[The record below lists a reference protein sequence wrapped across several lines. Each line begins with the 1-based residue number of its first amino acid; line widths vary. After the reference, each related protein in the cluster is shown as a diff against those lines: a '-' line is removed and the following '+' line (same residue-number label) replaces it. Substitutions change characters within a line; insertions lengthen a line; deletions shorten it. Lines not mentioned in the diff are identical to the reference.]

1 MTVFSDTS
9 QARTQLTQHQE
20 RQSHI
25 RHLYKLALSLG
36 ADLTS
41 TVQQS
46 VRWITICH
54 ALSIFKKNPC
64 IIWTS
69 LPESELLHYLSTEHV
84 EPCCWLFLCDAL
96 SILIDLIETATN
108 DHPFPPSLCS
118 KHVLVLS
125 VQQLHEKLLKLER
138 GSTDWIVEANKCEES
153 LISNVHFCLHKEE
166 ISEVSIVCVCQ
177 LVRV

>member
-1 MTVFSDTS
+1 MSCP
-9 QARTQLTQHQE
+9 QYLQKK
-20 RQSHI
+20 I
-25 RHLYKLALSLG
+25 
-36 ADLTS
+36 
-41 TVQQS
+41 
-46 VRWITICH
+46 H
-54 ALSIFKKNPC
+54 ALFGLPYLNLNC
-64 IIWTS
+64 YIICQQNMWNHAVDYFFTMQ
-69 LPESELLHYLSTEHV
+69 
-84 EPCCWLFLCDAL
+84 

-138 GSTDWIVEANKCEES
+138 GSTDWIAEANKCEES